1 MSNDMSRIFI
11 QGTLNIDGSEYE
23 FGVDN
28 DIDCGFNADGY
39 STLAYNIISD
49 LNRTMNS
56 YYMKE
61 KEEVK

>member
-1 MSNDMSRIFI
+1 MSINDMSRIFI
-11 QGTLNIDGSEYE
+11 KGTLNIDGSEYE

-39 STLAYNIISD
+39 SKLAYNIVAD

-56 YYMKE
+56 YYMKKE
-61 KEEVK
+61 KE

>member
-1 MSNDMSRIFI
+1 MSSKNKSNIYI
-11 QGTLNIDGSEYE
+11 KGTLTIDGSEYE

-61 KEEVK
+61 EV

>member
-1 MSNDMSRIFI
+1 MSSKNMSNIYI
-11 QGTLNIDGSEYE
+11 KGTLTIDGSEYE

-49 LNRTMNS
+49 LNRTMNK

-61 KEEVK
+61 EV